1 MKKIKIASLCF
12 LFALGATSCSDFL
25 DRYPDSAIPEKDA
38 MKTLD
43 DCSEVVTGI
52 YSEFKNG
59 ALYSGPLTIL
69 PDIQADMAY
78 ASSTN
83 MGQYTAAYRWE
94 IKPND
99 TDVESIYAGLY
110 KIVARCNFFLDYKDQ
125 VYETLTKEEDKKTFE
140 KRLGDVYFAR
150 ALAFADLIRTFCE
163 AYTEEN
169 KDTPDMGI
177 SLPMTYAE
185 AVPKV
190 KRSTLYESYKQVLDD
205 LEQAE
210 KYIPAER
217 SVADSPYFS
226 IGAVNALRARVC
238 LYMLDY
244 EGAVKAATKVIG
256 SKIYTLAD
264 ATTPYATVGDTQISE
279 YQYMWRYDEADEIIW
294 KVAMSSDSYGGSLGN
309 VFLNYNGATYNPQYI
324 FSEQILN
331 LYESNDFRT
340 SVFCAQQENSAGN
353 TVYMIVK
360 YPGNPNLDGGLQ
372 QNFINMPKPLRLSEV
387 YLIRAEAYYNLGKAT
402 EASQDLTALKRKRYQ
417 SFGSFSAE
425 GEDLI
430 KEIRNERIR
439 ELYMEGFR
447 LSDMKRWGLDL
458 VRKKQLYTMDGPSNN
473 ELKRTKDHPLFTWP
487 IPKNEIEATNGVV
500 KGNRSNGSNN

>member
-1 MKKIKIASLCF
+1 
-12 LFALGATSCSDFL
+12 
-25 DRYPDSAIPEKDA
+25 

-52 YSEFKNG
+52 YSAFKNG

-110 KIVARCNFFLDYKDQ
+110 QIVARCNFFLDYKDQ

-294 KVAMSSDSYGGSLGN
+294 KIAMSSDSYGGSLGN

-340 SVFCAQQENSAGN
+340 SVFCSQQENSAGN
-353 TVYMIVK
+353 TVYM
-360 YPGNPNLDGGLQ
+360 
-372 QNFINMPKPLRLSEV
+372 
-387 YLIRAEAYYNLGKAT
+387 IRAEAYYNLGKAT

-430 KEIRNERIR
+430 KEIRNERVR

>member
-1 MKKIKIASLCF
+1 
-12 LFALGATSCSDFL
+12 
-25 DRYPDSAIPEKDA
+25 

-52 YSEFKNG
+52 YSAFKNG

-110 KIVARCNFFLDYKDQ
+110 QIVARCNFFLDYKDQ

-387 YLIRAEAYYNLGKAT
+387 YLIRAEAYYNLGK
-402 EASQDLTALKRKRYQ
+402 LRK
-417 SFGSFSAE
+417 
-425 GEDLI
+425 L
-430 KEIRNERIR
+430 
-439 ELYMEGFR
+439 
-447 LSDMKRWGLDL
+447 
-458 VRKKQLYTMDGPSNN
+458 
-473 ELKRTKDHPLFTWP
+473 
-487 IPKNEIEATNGVV
+487 PKTLQH
-500 KGNRSNGSNN
+500 